1 MQTEK
6 DKQKIMSNSRSLKD
20 IAANCIKEIKN
31 CQPFQ
36 SYAAIVTYN
45 NGT

>member
-1 MQTEK
+1 MVE
-6 DKQKIMSNSRSLKD
+6 
-20 IAANCIKEIKN
+20 AANCIKRIKD

-45 NGT
+45 NGI

>member
-1 MQTEK
+1 MAK
-6 DKQKIMSNSRSLKD
+6 V
-20 IAANCIKEIKN
+20 ANCIKGRKD

-45 NGT
+45 NGI

>member
-1 MQTEK
+1 MNK
-6 DKQKIMSNSRSLKD
+6 KIYDSRSLMVEV
-20 IAANCIKEIKN
+20 ANCIKGIKD

-45 NGT
+45 NGI